1 MSSAGFWAR
10 RAPALAAVLAGAVL
24 PLAFAP
30 VGFWP
35 LSLLAPAVLLY
46 VLHGTTRRR
55 AAWLGWLFG
64 LGQFGVGVS
73 WLYESFTLFGGAV
86 APLAALITAGF
97 VAVMALYPALASY
110 IARAIAGSAMRSLAG
125 VLAFAGS
132 WTLVEWL
139 RGWLFSGFPWL
150 DLGIAQTA
158 SPLKSLLPLIGE
170 YGVGLVVLLLA
181 GLLLCAVE
189 ALRATPST
197 ESTSIRPRALWR
209 AGVLLAVGLATLLGA
224 GLLSPLRW
232 THPSGVPIR
241 VGLAQANIP
250 QMQKFDPAFLAA
262 TLQRYEQLTVQMGA
276 VDLVVW
282 PETAVPDVLSDVPE
296 LRHALIERAAEQHQD
311 FLIGAFTQDAAGHY
325 YNTLVGL
332 PDAVGSHRKAH
343 LVPFSE
349 YMPLR
354 PLVMLLSGMIDVPM
368 SDLTPGRADQAL
380 PVVRGVPVGASICY
394 EADFA
399 RDIRR
404 SLPQAGFLVNVSND
418 SWFGDS
424 FAPHQNLQMAAVRAL
439 EFGRPMVRAT
449 NTGVSA
455 FVSAD
460 GRIEQSLGVNQQGI
474 LVGKIQPYHGSTPFL
489 RAGSAPALS
498 GAAGLL
504 IWAWVLAFWRRR
516 ASRREL
522 PVR

>member
-1 MSSAGFWAR
+1 MSFTGFWAR

-35 LSLLAPAVLLY
+35 LSLLAPAVLLF
-46 VLHGTTRRR
+46 LLQGTTPRR

-97 VAVMALYPALASY
+97 VAVMALYPALASGM
-110 IARAIAGSAMRSLAG
+110 ARWIAGSTMRSLAG

-150 DLGIAQTA
+150 NLGIAQTA

-189 ALRATPST
+189 ALRAQSST
-197 ESTSIRPRALWR
+197 RPRAPWR
-209 AGVLLAVGLATLLGA
+209 AGVLLAVGFATLLGA
-224 GLLSPLRW
+224 GLLGAVRW
-232 THPSGVPIR
+232 THPVGEPIR

-250 QMQKFDPAFLAA
+250 QMQKFDPAFLAS

-282 PETAVPDVLSDVPE
+282 PETAVPDVLSDLPE
-296 LRHALIERAAEQHQD
+296 LRRALAERAVQNHQD
-311 FLIGAFTQDAAGHY
+311 FLIGAFTQDDAGHY
-325 YNTLVGL
+325 YNTLVGI

-368 SDLTPGRADQAL
+368 SDLTPGRADQPL

-399 RDIRR
+399 RDIRH
-404 SLPQAGFLVNVSND
+404 SLPRAGFLVNVSND

-474 LVGKIQPYHGSTPFL
+474 LVAEVQPYQGSTPFL
-489 RAGSAPALS
+489 RIGSWPALA
-498 GAAGLL
+498 AAGLFL
-504 IWAWVLAFWRRR
+504 LLGRWRRR
-516 ASRREL
+516 ATREPL
-522 PVR
+522 LH

>member
-1 MSSAGFWAR
+1 MLVTPPPSFLAR
-10 RAPALAAVLAGAVL
+10 RMPAVAALLAGALL

-35 LSLLAPAVLLY
+35 LSFVAPAVLLY
-46 VLHGTTRRR
+46 LLHDTSLRR
-55 AAWLGWLFG
+55 ATWLGWLFG
-64 LGQFGVGVS
+64 FGQFGVGVS
-73 WLYESFTLFGGAV
+73 WLYESFTLFGGAI

-97 VAVMALYPALASY
+97 VAVMALYLALTAGL
-110 IARAIAGSAMRSLAG
+110 ARWMAGPRMRSGTG

-132 WTLVEWL
+132 WVGLEWL

-150 DLGIAQTA
+150 DIGIAQTT
-158 SPLKSLLPLIGE
+158 SPLKSLLPLVGE
-170 YGVGLVVLLLA
+170 YGVGLVVVLLS
-181 GLLLCAVE
+181 GLLMCA
-189 ALRATPST
+189 ALAARV
-197 ESTSIRPRALWR
+197 RPLAIQRPM
-209 AGVLLAVGLATLLGA
+209 VLVLPLIVVWLIGW
-224 GLLSPLRW
+224 LLSPIRW
-232 THPSGVPIR
+232 THPVGEPISVGV
-241 VGLAQANIP
+241 AQANIP
-250 QMQKFDPAFLAA
+250 QMQKFDPAFLAS

-282 PETAVPDVLSDVPE
+282 PETAVPDVLSDLP
-296 LRHALIERAAEQHQD
+296 HFTAALSQRAAAMHQD

-325 YNTLVGL
+325 YNTLVGI

-354 PLVMLLSGMIDVPM
+354 PLVMLLSAWIDVPM
-368 SDLTPGRADQAL
+368 SDLTPGRADQPL

-404 SLPQAGFLVNVSND
+404 TLPAAGFLVNVSND

-439 EFGRPMVRAT
+439 EFGRPMIRAT
-449 NTGVSA
+449 NTGISA
-455 FVSAD
+455 FLSAD
-460 GRIEQSLGVNQQGI
+460 GRIEQSLGVNRQGV
-474 LVGKIQPYHGSTPFL
+474 LVGKVQPYQGSTPFERL
-489 RAGSAPALS
+489 GSAPTLIL
-498 GAAGLL
+498 AAVLL
-504 IWAWVLAFWRRR
+504 FFARWRRR
-516 ASRREL
+516 SLSGEL
-522 PVR
+522 PRV

>member
-1 MSSAGFWAR
+1 MSFSGFWR
-10 RAPALAAVLAGAVL
+10 RRVPAVMALFAGAVL

-30 VGFWP
+30 VSFWP
-35 LSLLAPAVLLY
+35 LSVIAPAVLLF
-46 VLHGTTRRR
+46 LLQGTTLRR

-97 VAVMALYPALASY
+97 VAVMSLYPALAAMV
-110 IARAIAGSAMRSLAG
+110 ARWAAGAQMRTFRG

-150 DLGIAQTA
+150 DLGIAQTV
-158 SPLKSLLPLIGE
+158 SPLKGFVPLVGE
-170 YGVGLVVLLLA
+170 YGAGLIALLLA
-181 GLLLCAVE
+181 GALMGMALSSRGTTVFAPRRFGLLAAFSAALLL
-189 ALRATPST
+189 
-197 ESTSIRPRALWR
+197 
-209 AGVLLAVGLATLLGA
+209 AGWGL
-224 GLLSPLRW
+224 SFHRW
-232 THPSGVPIR
+232 TEPMGQPLS

-250 QMQKFDPAFLAA
+250 QMQKFDPAFLAT
-262 TLQRYEQLTVQMGA
+262 TLQRYEQLTVAMGA

-282 PETAVPDVLSDVPE
+282 PETAVPDVLSDLPS
-296 LRHALIERAAEQHQD
+296 LTTALAQRAAKMHQD
-311 FLIGAFTQDAAGHY
+311 FLIGAFTQDAEGHY
-325 YNTLVGL
+325 YNTLVGI

-368 SDLTPGRADQAL
+368 SDLTPGRLDQPL

-404 SLPQAGFLVNVSND
+404 SLPAAGLLVNVSND

-439 EFGRPMVRAT
+439 EFGRPMIRAT

-455 FVSAD
+455 FIAAN
-460 GRIEQSLGVNQQGI
+460 GRIEQSLGVDQQGI
-474 LVGKIQPYHGSTPFL
+474 LVGKVQPYQGSTPFTHT
-489 RAGSAPALS
+489 GSWPALLI
-498 GAAGLL
+498 AAGALW
-504 IWAWVLAFWRRR
+504 WARWRRR
-516 ASRREL
+516 
-522 PVR
+522 